1 MLKLRIEI
9 EGKKYGAL
17 YDSVSY
23 LDAESLASHL
33 AKATHDTILNHYYSG
48 AVVSP
53 HALGYEIE
61 ED

>member
-1 MLKLRIEI
+1 MIKLRVEI

-17 YDSVSY
+17 YDTVSY
-23 LDAESLASHL
+23 LDAESVASDL

-53 HALGYEIE
+53 NALGFEIE